1 MHSRSRGTDV
11 ENKCVAAKGRRVWG
25 GGGEM
30 NWKVGTEMYAL
41 LLLLLLSRF
50 SCVRLFATVRTVVRQ
65 APLSGD
71 SPGKNTGV
79 GCHALLQGI
88 FLTQGSNSV
97 FSIAVKFF
105 TTELPGKPHIHTIM
119 YKMGNK

>member
-1 MHSRSRGTDV
+1 M
-11 ENKCVAAKGRRVWG
+11 AAKGRRVRG

-30 NWKVGTEMYAL
+30 HWKIGTEMYAL
-41 LLLLLLSRF
+41 LLLLLLSHF

-71 SPGKNTGV
+71 SPGKNPGV
-79 GCHALLQGI
+79 GYHALLQGI
-88 FLTQGSNSV
+88 FPTQGSNSV
-97 FSIAVKFF
+97 FSIAVKLF
-105 TTELPGKPHIHTIM
+105 TTEPPGKPHIHTIM